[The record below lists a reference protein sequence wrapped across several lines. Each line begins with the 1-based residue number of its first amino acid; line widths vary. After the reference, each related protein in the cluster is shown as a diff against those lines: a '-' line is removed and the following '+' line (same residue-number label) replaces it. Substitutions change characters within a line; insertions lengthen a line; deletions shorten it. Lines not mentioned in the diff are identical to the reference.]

1 MPSFKLSPRDLI
13 YVTGIGIIVFVAT
26 TLLSNYF
33 LKSGPEIIHFGYPFC
48 FYYEYGGYMAQQH
61 GSNIK
66 YFFIDVL
73 FAWGFAFVLYYFN
86 KLGWRLITK
95 TPK

>member
-1 MPSFKLSPRDLI
+1 MSSFKLRPRDLI
-13 YVTGIGIIVFVAT
+13 YVTIIGIIVFVAT

-61 GSNIK
+61 GSELK
-66 YFFIDVL
+66 YLIIDVL
-73 FAWGFAFVLYYFN
+73 IAWSFALVLFYVA
-86 KLGWRLITK
+86 KLAGRVMTK
-95 TPK
+95 QPK